1 MAQQCYTIF
10 SLLHYVDLSTRLPVP
25 LVFSIVQFPNDACTS
40 ASSLTGT
47 CLTSTECTSRSGSAS
62 GSCAAGFG
70 VCCLVTTSTCST
82 TISQNN
88 TYIQN
93 PSYPSTYPT
102 PTSATMCS
110 YTINKLSDNICQ
122 LRLDFQSQELGVTA
136 ADGACTDTFQATLS
150 VESSSTTANPSI
162 CGTNTGQHMY
172 LHMGRTSTTTAKLEY
187 NLASGTTSAKWNVL
201 VQQIECDAAYAA
213 PDACTQYLTGVSNT
227 WSTYGYDDT
236 GSTEILQGQS
246 YKVCM
251 RKEAGYCSITHSP
264 VSTNSFGFSSGDES
278 AAKTMG
284 ERGATTCYLDFLGI
298 PGGYT
303 DGTGAETMG

>member
-1 MAQQCYTIF
+1 M
-10 SLLHYVDLSTRLPVP
+10 DSTTMILYFVTLALCGVVHSAPSP
-25 LVFSIVQFPNDACTS
+25 IGLFSIVQFPNDACTS

-70 VCCLVTTSTCST
+70 VCCLVTT

-172 LHMGRTSTTTAKLEY
+172 LHMGRTS
-187 NLASGTTSAKWNVL
+187 GTTSAKWNVL
-201 VQQIECDAAYAA
+201 VQQIECDATYAA

-246 YKVCM
+246 YRVCM
-251 RKEAGYCSITHSP
+251 RKEAGYCTITPSSASAP
-264 VSTNSFGFSSGDES
+264 SFAFAKDPN
-278 AAKTMG
+278 AAATTG
-284 ERGATTCYLDFLGI
+284 ER
-298 PGGYT
+298 
-303 DGTGAETMG
+303 